1 MKIMR
6 IKIIKNKKQKQFII
20 IMINKIINWKFKIN
34 YKKKIIYQMNLMLFK
49 LIKMNK
55 EFY

>member
-1 MKIMR
+1 MKIMI